1 MMKEYTWRP
10 QTMARGTEQTDF
22 IISKRGFSGLA
33 RYEAASM
40 SISNEK
46 LLREILKLFCVVL
59 L

>member
-1 MMKEYTWRP
+1 
-10 QTMARGTEQTDF
+10 MARGTEQTDF